1 MFDFAITDDGELK
14 FDIHNKDVSKSQ
26 KDAITRQIA
35 LCRIK
40 SIVEDWFNTDI
51 GANLEE
57 FLGKECNNKTAD
69 DIIKRII
76 TSLIYDDFISRDDI
90 YCIPKVEFESISI
103 LVFLRSYYSEKPALI
118 NVRIDVV
125 GGVKVDYGTLK

>member
-69 DIIKRII
+69 DIIKRI
-76 TSLIYDDFISRDDI
+76 SRG
-90 YCIPKVEFESISI
+90 E
-103 LVFLRSYYSEKPALI
+103 EK
-118 NVRIDVV
+118 
-125 GGVKVDYGTLK
+125 

>member
-14 FDIHNKDVSKSQ
+14 FDIHNKDISKSQ
-26 KDAITRQIA
+26 KDAVFRQIA

-40 SIVEDWFNTDI
+40 SIVGDWFNTDI

-57 FLGKECNNKTAD
+57 FLGYECNNETAD
-69 DIIKRII
+69 KIVQRII

-90 YCIPKVEFESISI
+90 YCVPKVEPYIISV
-103 LVFLRSYYSEKPALI
+103 LVFIRSKYSENPALI
-118 NVRIDVV
+118 NVRIDIT
-125 GGVKVDYGTLK
+125 GGVKIDYGTIK